1 MVDRIEKKFFALNCP
16 YEDAEAV
23 LFGAPFDGTTSF
35 RPGTRFGP
43 SAMRSESIGLESF
56 SPYQDKDLEDA
67 PVCDSGDLDLP
78 FGDAEAAL
86 SLIEEETARILHDG
100 KLPIM
105 LGGEHL
111 VSLGSF
117 RAISKKYPDV
127 VVIHF
132 DAHCDLREDY
142 IGSKLSHA
150 CVLRRIHDIVGDG
163 RIYQFGIRSGT
174 REEFEFAKQH
184 TKMERFTAENLD
196 EVLTLLSLSEKPV
209 PVYLTIDLDVLD
221 PSVFPGTGTPEAGGL
236 TFEKLLERLMLF
248 QNVNLVGLDLVELSP
263 PYDPSGCST
272 AVALKIL
279 RELLIMKYG
288 K

>member
-1 MVDRIEKKFFALNCP
+1 MVDRIEKNFFALNCP

-78 FGDAEAAL
+78 FGDAETAL

>member
-1 MVDRIEKKFFALNCP
+1 MVDRIEKNFFALNCP

>member
-1 MVDRIEKKFFALNCP
+1 MVDRIEKNFFALNCP

-236 TFEKLLERLMLF
+236 TFEKLLESLMLF

>member
-1 MVDRIEKKFFALNCP
+1 MTDRIEKNFFALNCS
-16 YEDAEAV
+16 YEDSEAV

-43 SAMRSESIGLESF
+43 SAMRNESIGLESF

-67 PVCDSGDLDLP
+67 PICDSGDLDLP
-78 FGDAEAAL
+78 FGDAEKAL
-86 SLIEEETARILHDG
+86 ALIEEETKTILNDG

-111 VSLGSF
+111 VTLGAF
-117 RAISKKYPDV
+117 RAVAEKYPDV
-127 VVIHF
+127 VVLHF

-174 REEFEFAKQH
+174 KEEFEFAKTH
-184 TKMERFTAENLD
+184 TKMERFRADNFD
-196 EVLTLLSLSEKPV
+196 EVLALLRLSEKPV
-209 PVYLTIDLDVLD
+209 PVYLTVDLDVLD
-221 PSVFPGTGTPEAGGL
+221 PREFPGTGTPEAGGL
-236 TFEKLLERLMLF
+236 SFEELRICLMQLKDI
-248 QNVNLVGLDLVELSP
+248 NLVGMDFVELSP
-263 PYDPSGCST
+263 PYDQSGCST
-272 AVALKIL
+272 ALALKIL
-279 RELLIMKYG
+279 REMLIMKYG

>member
-1 MVDRIEKKFFALNCP
+1 MIDRIEKNFFALNCP

-43 SAMRSESIGLESF
+43 SAMRNESIGLESF

-67 PVCDSGDLDLP
+67 PICDSGDLDLP

-86 SLIEEETARILHDG
+86 KLIEEETRQILKDG

-111 VSLGSF
+111 VSLGAF
-117 RAISKKYPDV
+117 RAVAEKYPDV
-127 VVIHF
+127 VVLHF

-142 IGSKLSHA
+142 IGSRLSHA
-150 CVLRRIHDIVGDG
+150 CGLRRIHDIVGDG
-163 RIYQFGIRSGT
+163 KIYQFGIRSGT
-174 REEFEFAKQH
+174 KEEFEFAKTH
-184 TKMERFTAENLD
+184 TKTERFRADNFD
-196 EVLTLLSLSEKPV
+196 EVLALLRV
-209 PVYLTIDLDVLD
+209 TNDRIPVYLTVDLDVLD
-221 PSVFPGTGTPEAGGL
+221 PREFPGTGTPEAGGL
-236 TFEKLLERLMLF
+236 SFEELRTCLMQLSDI
-248 QNVNLVGLDLVELSP
+248 NLVGMDFVELTP
-263 PYDPSGCST
+263 PYDQSGCST
-272 AVALKIL
+272 ALALKIL
-279 RELLIMKYG
+279 RETLIMKYG

>member
-1 MVDRIEKKFFALNCP
+1 MVDRIEKNFFALNCS
-16 YEDAEAV
+16 YEDAKAV

-43 SAMRSESIGLESF
+43 SAMRNESIGLESF

-78 FGDAEAAL
+78 FGDAEVAL
-86 SLIEEETARILHDG
+86 KLIEEETQQILNDG

-111 VSLGSF
+111 VSLGAF
-117 RAISKKYPDV
+117 RAVAAKYPDV

-142 IGSKLSHA
+142 IGAKLSHA

-174 REEFEFAKQH
+174 KEEFEFAKTH

-196 EVLTLLSLSEKPV
+196 EVLTLLSLSGKPV

-221 PSVFPGTGTPEAGGL
+221 PSIFPGTGTPEAGGL
-236 TFEKLLERLMLF
+236 SFEKLRERLMLF
-248 QNVNLVGLDLVELSP
+248 QNANLVGLDFVELSP
-263 PYDPSGCST
+263 PYDASGCST

-279 RELLIMKYG
+279 REVLIMKYG

>member
-1 MVDRIEKKFFALNCP
+1 MVDRIEKNFFALNCS
-16 YEDAEAV
+16 YEDAKAV

-43 SAMRSESIGLESF
+43 SAMRNESIGLESF

-67 PVCDSGDLDLP
+67 PICDSGDLDLP

-86 SLIEEETARILHDG
+86 DLIEEETRQILSDG

-111 VSLGSF
+111 VSLGAF
-117 RAISKKYPDV
+117 RAVAEKYPDV

-174 REEFEFAKQH
+174 KEEFAFAKDH

-196 EVLTLLSLSEKPV
+196 EVLTLPGLSEKPV

-236 TFEKLLERLMLF
+236 TFEKLRERLMLF
-248 QNVNLVGLDLVELSP
+248 KDVNLVGLDLVELSP

-279 RELLIMKYG
+279 RELLIMRYG

>member
-1 MVDRIEKKFFALNCP
+1 MVDRIEKNFFALNCS
-16 YEDAEAV
+16 YEDAKAV

-43 SAMRSESIGLESF
+43 SAMRNESIGLESF

-78 FGDAEAAL
+78 FGDAETAL
-86 SLIEEETARILHDG
+86 SLIEDETRRILRDV

-105 LGGEHL
+105 LGGEHM
-111 VSLGSF
+111 VSLGAF
-117 RAISKKYPDV
+117 RAIAEKYPDV
-127 VVIHF
+127 VVLHF
-132 DAHCDLREDY
+132 DAHCDLRQDY
-142 IGSKLSHA
+142 IGAKLSHA

-174 REEFEFAKQH
+174 KEEFEFAKTH
-184 TKMERFTAENLD
+184 TRMERFTADNFD
-196 EVLTLLSLSEKPV
+196 EVLALLSLSNEPV
-209 PVYLTIDLDVLD
+209 PVYLTVDLDVLD

-236 TFEKLLERLMLF
+236 TFEELRSRLMLLKDT
-248 QNVNLVGLDLVELSP
+248 NLVGMDFVELSP
-263 PYDPSGCST
+263 PYDASGCST

-279 RELLIMKYG
+279 REVLIMKYG
-288 K
+288 I

>member
-1 MVDRIEKKFFALNCP
+1 MIDRIEKNLFALNCP
-16 YEDAEAV
+16 YEEAEAV
-23 LFGAPFDGTTSF
+23 IFGAPFDGTTSF

-43 SAMRSESIGLESF
+43 SAMRNESIGLESF

-67 PVCDSGDLDLP
+67 PICDSGDLDLP
-78 FGDAEAAL
+78 FGDAERAL
-86 SLIEEETARILHDG
+86 DLIEQETARILDDG

-111 VSLGSF
+111 VSLGAF
-117 RAISKKYPDV
+117 RAVAKKYPDV

-150 CVLRRIHDIVGDG
+150 CVIRRIHDIVGDG

-174 REEFEFAKQH
+174 KEEFEFAKTH

-196 EVLTLLSLSEKPV
+196 EVLTLLGLSEKPV

-221 PSVFPGTGTPEAGGL
+221 PSIFPGTGTPEAGGL
-236 TFEKLLERLMLF
+236 SFEKLRERLMLF
-248 QNVNLVGLDLVELSP
+248 TNVNLVGLDFVELSP
-263 PYDPSGCST
+263 PYDASGCST
-272 AVALKIL
+272 ALALKLL
-279 RELLIMKYG
+279 RETLIMRYG

>member
-1 MVDRIEKKFFALNCP
+1 MIDRIEKNLFALNCP
-16 YEDAEAV
+16 YEEAEAV
-23 LFGAPFDGTTSF
+23 IFGAPFDGTTSF

-43 SAMRSESIGLESF
+43 SAMRNESIGLESF

-67 PVCDSGDLDLP
+67 PICDSGDLDLP
-78 FGDAEAAL
+78 FGDAERAL
-86 SLIEEETARILHDG
+86 DLIEQETARILDDR

-111 VSLGSF
+111 VSLGAF
-117 RAISKKYPDV
+117 RAVAKKYPDV

-150 CVLRRIHDIVGDG
+150 CVIRRIHDIVGDG

-174 REEFEFAKQH
+174 KEEFEFAKTH

-196 EVLTLLSLSEKPV
+196 EVLTLLGLSEKPV

-221 PSVFPGTGTPEAGGL
+221 PSIFPGTGTPEAGGL
-236 TFEKLLERLMLF
+236 SFEKLRERLMLF
-248 QNVNLVGLDLVELSP
+248 TNVNLVGLDFVELSP
-263 PYDPSGCST
+263 PYDASGCST
-272 AVALKIL
+272 ALALKIL
-279 RELLIMKYG
+279 RETLIMKYG
-288 K
+288 N

>member
-1 MVDRIEKKFFALNCP
+1 MIDRIEKNLFALNCP
-16 YEDAEAV
+16 YEEAEAV
-23 LFGAPFDGTTSF
+23 IFGAPFDGTTSF

-43 SAMRSESIGLESF
+43 SAMRNESIGLESF

-67 PVCDSGDLDLP
+67 PICDSGDLDLP
-78 FGDAEAAL
+78 FGDAERAL
-86 SLIEEETARILHDG
+86 DLIEQETARILDDR

-111 VSLGSF
+111 VSLGAF
-117 RAISKKYPDV
+117 RAVAKKYPDV

-150 CVLRRIHDIVGDG
+150 CVIRRIHDIVGDG

-174 REEFEFAKQH
+174 KEEFEFAKTH

-196 EVLTLLSLSEKPV
+196 EVLTLLGLSEKPV

-221 PSVFPGTGTPEAGGL
+221 PSIFPGTGTPEAGGL
-236 TFEKLLERLMLF
+236 SFEKLRERLMLF
-248 QNVNLVGLDLVELSP
+248 TNVNLVGLDFVEFSP
-263 PYDPSGCST
+263 PYDASGCST
-272 AVALKIL
+272 ALALKIL
-279 RELLIMKYG
+279 RETLIMKYG
-288 K
+288 N

>member
-1 MVDRIEKKFFALNCP
+1 MVDRIEKNFFALNCS
-16 YEDAEAV
+16 YEDAKAV

-43 SAMRSESIGLESF
+43 SAMRNESIGLESF

-78 FGDAEAAL
+78 FGDAETAL
-86 SLIEEETARILHDG
+86 SLIEDETRRILRDG

-111 VSLGSF
+111 VSLGAF
-117 RAISKKYPDV
+117 RAIAEKYPDV
-127 VVIHF
+127 VVLHF
-132 DAHCDLREDY
+132 DAHCDLRQDY
-142 IGSKLSHA
+142 IGAKLSHA

-174 REEFEFAKQH
+174 KEEFEFAKTH
-184 TKMERFTAENLD
+184 TKMERFTADNFD
-196 EVLTLLSLSEKPV
+196 EVLALLSLSNEPV
-209 PVYLTIDLDVLD
+209 PVYLTVDLDVLD

-236 TFEKLLERLMLF
+236 TFEELRSRLMLLKDTH
-248 QNVNLVGLDLVELSP
+248 LVGMDFVELSP
-263 PYDPSGCST
+263 PYDASGCST

-279 RELLIMKYG
+279 REVLIMKYG

>member
-1 MVDRIEKKFFALNCP
+1 MVDRIEKNFFALNCP

-56 SPYQDKDLEDA
+56 SPYQDKDLEAA

-111 VSLGSF
+111 VSLGSL

>member
-1 MVDRIEKKFFALNCP
+1 MVDRIEKNFFALNCP

-78 FGDAEAAL
+78 FGDADAAL

>member
-1 MVDRIEKKFFALNCP
+1 MVDRIEKNFFALNCP

-67 PVCDSGDLDLP
+67 RVCDSGDLDLP

>member
-1 MVDRIEKKFFALNCP
+1 MVDRIEKNFFALNCP

-86 SLIEEETARILHDG
+86 SLIEEETARILNDG

>member
-1 MVDRIEKKFFALNCP
+1 MVDRIEKNFFALNCS
-16 YEDAEAV
+16 YEDAKAV

-43 SAMRSESIGLESF
+43 SAMRNESIGLESF

-78 FGDAEAAL
+78 FGDAEVAL
-86 SLIEEETARILHDG
+86 KLIEEETQQILNDG

-111 VSLGSF
+111 VSLGAF
-117 RAISKKYPDV
+117 RAVAAKYPDV

-142 IGSKLSHA
+142 IGAKLSHA

-174 REEFEFAKQH
+174 KEEFEFAKTH
-184 TKMERFTAENLD
+184 TKMERFKADNFD
-196 EVLTLLSLSEKPV
+196 EVLALLSLTSKPV
-209 PVYLTIDLDVLD
+209 PVYLTVDLDVLD

-236 TFEKLLERLMLF
+236 TFEELRSRLMLLKDTH
-248 QNVNLVGLDLVELSP
+248 LVGMDFVELSP
-263 PYDPSGCST
+263 PYDASGCST

-279 RELLIMKYG
+279 REVLIMKYG

>member
-1 MVDRIEKKFFALNCP
+1 MVDRIEKNFFALNCS
-16 YEDAEAV
+16 YEDAKAV

-43 SAMRSESIGLESF
+43 SAMRNESIGLESF

-67 PVCDSGDLDLP
+67 PICDSGDLDLP

-86 SLIEEETARILHDG
+86 DLIEEETRKILSDG

-111 VSLGSF
+111 VSLGAF
-117 RAISKKYPDV
+117 RAVAEKYPDV

-174 REEFEFAKQH
+174 KEEFAFAKDH

-196 EVLTLLSLSEKPV
+196 EVLTLLGLSEKPV

-236 TFEKLLERLMLF
+236 SFEKLRERLMLF
-248 QNVNLVGLDLVELSP
+248 KDVNLVGLDLVELSP

-279 RELLIMKYG
+279 RELLIMRYG

>member
-1 MVDRIEKKFFALNCP
+1 MVDRIEKNFFALNCP

-67 PVCDSGDLDLP
+67 RVCDSGDLDLP

-221 PSVFPGTGTPEAGGL
+221 PSVFPGTGTSEAGGL
-236 TFEKLLERLMLF
+236 TYEKLLERLMLF

>member
-1 MVDRIEKKFFALNCP
+1 MVDRIEKNFFALNCS
-16 YEDAEAV
+16 YEDAKAV

-43 SAMRSESIGLESF
+43 SAMRNESIGLESF

-78 FGDAEAAL
+78 FGDAETAL
-86 SLIEEETARILHDG
+86 SLIEDETRRILRDG

-111 VSLGSF
+111 VSLGAF
-117 RAISKKYPDV
+117 RAIAEKYPDV
-127 VVIHF
+127 VVLHF
-132 DAHCDLREDY
+132 DAHCDLRQDY
-142 IGSKLSHA
+142 IGAKLSHA

-174 REEFEFAKQH
+174 KEEFEFAKTH
-184 TKMERFTAENLD
+184 TRMERFTADNFD
-196 EVLTLLSLSEKPV
+196 EVLALLSLSNEPV
-209 PVYLTIDLDVLD
+209 PVYLTVDLDVLD

-236 TFEKLLERLMLF
+236 TFEELRSRLMLLKDT
-248 QNVNLVGLDLVELSP
+248 NLVGMDFVELSP
-263 PYDPSGCST
+263 PYDASGCST

-279 RELLIMKYG
+279 REVLIMKYG

>member
-1 MVDRIEKKFFALNCP
+1 MVDRIEKNFFALNCS
-16 YEDAEAV
+16 YEDAKAV

-43 SAMRSESIGLESF
+43 SAMRNESIGLESF

-78 FGDAEAAL
+78 FGDAEVAL
-86 SLIEEETARILHDG
+86 KLIEEETQQILNDG

-105 LGGEHL
+105 LGGELL
-111 VSLGSF
+111 VSLGAF
-117 RAISKKYPDV
+117 RAVAAKYPDV

-142 IGSKLSHA
+142 IGAKLSHA

-174 REEFEFAKQH
+174 KEEFEFAKTH

-196 EVLTLLSLSEKPV
+196 EVLTLLSLSGKPV

-221 PSVFPGTGTPEAGGL
+221 PSIFPGTGTPEAGGL
-236 TFEKLLERLMLF
+236 SFEKLRERLMLF
-248 QNVNLVGLDLVELSP
+248 QNANLVGLDFVELSP
-263 PYDPSGCST
+263 PYDASGCST

-279 RELLIMKYG
+279 REVLIMKYG

>member
-1 MVDRIEKKFFALNCP
+1 MVDRIEKNFFALNCS
-16 YEDAEAV
+16 YEDAKAV

-43 SAMRSESIGLESF
+43 SAMRNESIGLESF

-78 FGDAEAAL
+78 FGDAETAL
-86 SLIEEETARILHDG
+86 SLIEDETRRILRDG

-111 VSLGSF
+111 VSLGAF
-117 RAISKKYPDV
+117 RAIAEKYSDV
-127 VVIHF
+127 VVLHF

-142 IGSKLSHA
+142 IGAKLSHA

-174 REEFEFAKQH
+174 KEEFEFAKTH
-184 TKMERFTAENLD
+184 TKMERFKADNFD
-196 EVLTLLSLSEKPV
+196 EVLALLSLTSKPV
-209 PVYLTIDLDVLD
+209 PVYLTVDLDVLD

-236 TFEKLLERLMLF
+236 TFEELRSRLMLLKDT
-248 QNVNLVGLDLVELSP
+248 NLVGMDFVELSP
-263 PYDPSGCST
+263 PYDASGCST

-279 RELLIMKYG
+279 REVLIMKYG